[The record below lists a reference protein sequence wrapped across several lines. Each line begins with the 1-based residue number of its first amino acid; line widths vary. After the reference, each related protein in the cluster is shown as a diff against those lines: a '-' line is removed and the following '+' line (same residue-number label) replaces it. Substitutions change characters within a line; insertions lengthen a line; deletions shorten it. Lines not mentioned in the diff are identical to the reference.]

1 MYIRKSTRTYK
12 GKTYTNHLLVESV
25 QTAKGPRQRTI
36 CSLGSLEPAPAED
49 WLGLAHKLQSALEGQ
64 EDLSGSS
71 TEIREWVEKASNK
84 KKSTVRSDEDRSRST
99 VTIEPDKV
107 QVEQARE
114 AGPVHVGHQ
123 LWRQLGMNRILQE
136 AGLSH
141 RACRLTEVMTLNRLI
156 CPSSE
161 HAMPDWIRRT
171 ALGDILQEDFSEL
184 EDETLYRNLDRLHP
198 NRERIERELADREK
212 TIFNLDDTVYL
223 YDLTS
228 TYFEGQAQANPQA
241 KRGYSRDQRPDCK
254 QVVVGLVLDR
264 DGFPKA
270 HEIFDGN
277 LQDRCSLDPM
287 LDALE
292 KRVGKRLGATVIV
305 DRGMAFEENLE
316 QIRQRGLHYLVAG
329 LQPERNQWLKELEN
343 DEGWEQVHR
352 TPSPQNPF
360 QKKTRV
366 EMKRQQKG
374 DIVYILCRSE
384 GREEKDRAIREKQE
398 TKLIADLNR
407 LQQRVAKGRLKTE
420 SKIQRAIGRR
430 LERYP
435 RVARYYEI
443 SYDAVRKNLSW
454 NELTDKKA
462 TARKLDGSY
471 VLKTDR
477 QDLSAEEIWR
487 TYILLTRVEDAFRDL
502 KSPLMERPIFH
513 HLQDRTQTHIFLC
526 VLAYHL
532 LAAIEHR
539 FLQAG
544 VHTSWGTL
552 RGQLRT
558 HQVITIVLPEDHH
571 GRVLT
576 IRKAT
581 IPEPEHRQIYAT
593 LGIPAEVMQPVKA
606 WQVSPRS
613 DEKNPKS

>member
-12 GKTYTNHLLVESV
+12 GKTYINHLLVESV

-49 WLGLAHKLQSALEGQ
+49 WLGLAHKLQSALQGQ
-64 EDLSGSS
+64 ESLSGSS
-71 TEIREWVEKASNK
+71 TEIQEWVEKARNK
-84 KKSTVRSDEDRSRST
+84 KKSTGSDGDRST
-99 VTIEPDKV
+99 VTVEPDQV

-123 LWRQLGMNRILQE
+123 LWGQLGMNRILQE
-136 AGLSH
+136 AGLSA

-184 EDETLYRNLDRLHP
+184 ADEALYRNLDRLHP
-198 NRERIERELADREK
+198 NREAIERALAEKEK
-212 TIFNLDDTVYL
+212 TLFNLDDTVYL

-228 TYFEGQAQANPQA
+228 TYFEGQAKANPQA
-241 KRGYSRDQRPDCK
+241 KRGYSRDKRPDCK

-277 LQDRCSLDPM
+277 MQDRRSLDPM

-292 KRVGKRLGATVIV
+292 KRTGKRPGATVIV
-305 DRGMAFEENLE
+305 DRGMAFDENLE
-316 QIRQRGLHYLVAG
+316 QIRNRGLHYLVAG
-329 LQPERNQWLKELEN
+329 LQPERNQWLDELEN
-343 DEGWEQVHR
+343 DDGWENIVR
-352 TPSPQNPF
+352 TPSPRNPF
-360 QKKTRV
+360 QKKSRV
-366 EMKRQQKG
+366 EIKRQQKDG
-374 DIVYILCRSE
+374 VIYILGRSE
-384 GREEKDRAIREKQE
+384 GREDKDRAIRETQE
-398 TKLIADLNR
+398 AKLIADLNK
-407 LQQRVAKGRLKTE
+407 LQQRVAKGRLKE
-420 SKIQRAIGRR
+420 ENKLQRAIGRL

-435 RVARYYEI
+435 RVVRYYDI
-443 SYDAVRKNLSW
+443 SYDAANKNLSW
-454 NELTDKKA
+454 KELADKKA
-462 TARKLDGSY
+462 IAKKLDGSY

-477 QDLSAEEIWR
+477 RDLTADEIWR
-487 TYILLTRVEDAFRDL
+487 TYILLTRVEDAFRDI

-544 VHTSWGTL
+544 VHTSWWTI
-552 RGQLRT
+552 RQQLST
-558 HQVITIVLPEDHH
+558 HQVITIVLPEDEH
-571 GRVLT
+571 GRILK

-581 IPEPEHRQIYAT
+581 TPEPEHRQIYAT
-593 LGIPAEVMQPVKA
+593 LRIPADVLQPLKA
-606 WQVSPRS
+606 WYQNECS
-613 DEKNPKS
+613 DEKNLKL

>member
-1 MYIRKSTRTYK
+1 MYK
-12 GKTYTNHLLVESV
+12 GKTYINHLLVESV

-49 WLGLAHKLQSALEGQ
+49 WLGLAHKLQSALQGQ
-64 EDLSGSS
+64 KSLSGSS
-71 TEIREWVEKASNK
+71 TEIQEWVEKARNK
-84 KKSTVRSDEDRSRST
+84 KKSTGSDGDRST
-99 VTIEPDKV
+99 VTVEPDKI
-107 QVEQARE
+107 QIEQARE

-123 LWRQLGMNRILQE
+123 LWGQLGMNRILQE
-136 AGLSH
+136 AGLST

-184 EDETLYRNLDRLHP
+184 EDEALYRNLDRLHP
-198 NRERIERELADREK
+198 NREAIERALAEKEK
-212 TIFNLDDTVYL
+212 TLFNLDDTVYL

-228 TYFEGQAQANPQA
+228 TYFEGQAAANPQA
-241 KRGYSRDQRPDCK
+241 KRGYSRDKRPDCK

-277 LQDRCSLDPM
+277 TQDRRSLDQM

-292 KRVGKRLGATVIV
+292 KRTGKKLGATVIV

-316 QIRQRGLHYLVAG
+316 QIRKRKLHYLVAG
-329 LQPERNQWLKELEN
+329 RQSERNQWLEELEN
-343 DEGWEQVHR
+343 DDGWEQVHR
-352 TPSPQNPF
+352 TPSPRNPF

-366 EMKRQQKG
+366 EIKRQLKG
-374 DIVYILCRSE
+374 DIVYLLCRSE

-407 LQQRVAKGRLKTE
+407 LQQRVAKGRLKRE
-420 SKIQRAIGRR
+420 NKIQRAIGRL

-435 RVARYYEI
+435 RVARYYEL
-443 SYDAVRKNLSW
+443 SYDAVQKNLSW
-454 NELTDKKA
+454 NELTDKKV
-462 TARKLDGSY
+462 TAKKLDGSY

-477 QDLSAEEIWR
+477 QDLSADEIWR
-487 TYILLTRVEDAFRDL
+487 TYILLTRVEDAFRDI

-513 HLQDRTQTHIFLC
+513 HLQNRTQTHIFLC

-544 VHTSWGTL
+544 VHTSWGTI
-552 RGQLRT
+552 RDQLRT
-558 HQVITIVLPEDHH
+558 HQVITIALPEDHH

-581 IPEPEHRQIYAT
+581 TPEPEHRQIYAT
-593 LGIPAEVMQPVKA
+593 LGIPAQVMQPVKT
-606 WQVSPRS
+606 WQGSARS

>member
-49 WLGLAHKLQSALEGQ
+49 WRGLAHKLQSALQGQ
-64 EDLSGSS
+64 ESLSGSS
-71 TEIREWVEKASNK
+71 TEIQEWVEKARNK
-84 KKSTVRSDEDRSRST
+84 KKSTVGSDGDRSTDT
-99 VTIEPDKV
+99 VEPD
-107 QVEQARE
+107 QLQIERARE

-123 LWRQLGMNRILQE
+123 LWGQLGMNRILQE
-136 AGLSH
+136 AGLSP

-184 EDETLYRNLDRLHP
+184 ADEALYRNLDRLHP
-198 NRERIERELADREK
+198 NREAIERALAEK
-212 TIFNLDDTVYL
+212 EKSLFNLDDTVYL

-228 TYFEGQAQANPQA
+228 TYFEGQAKANPQA
-241 KRGYSRDQRPDCK
+241 KRGYSRDKRPDCK

-277 LQDRCSLDPM
+277 MQDRRSLDKM

-292 KRVGKRLGATVIV
+292 KRTGKRPGATVIV
-305 DRGMAFEENLE
+305 DRGMAFDENLE
-316 QIRQRGLHYLVAG
+316 QIRKRGLHYLVAG
-329 LQPERNQWLKELEN
+329 LQPERNQWLDELEN
-343 DEGWEQVHR
+343 DEGWENIVR
-352 TPSPQNPF
+352 VPSPRNPF
-360 QKKTRV
+360 QKKSRV
-366 EMKRQQKG
+366 EIKRQQKDG
-374 DIVYILCRSE
+374 VVYILCRSE
-384 GREEKDRAIREKQE
+384 GREEKDRAIRETKE
-398 TKLIADLNR
+398 GKLIADLNK
-407 LQQRVAKGRLKTE
+407 LQQRVAKGRLKE
-420 SKIQRAIGRR
+420 ENKIQRAIGR
-430 LERYP
+430 LQERYP

-443 SYDAVRKNLSW
+443 SYDAADKNLSW
-454 NELTDKKA
+454 KELVDKKA
-462 TARKLDGSY
+462 IAKKLDGSY
-471 VLKTDR
+471 ILKTDR
-477 QDLSAEEIWR
+477 HDLTADEIWR
-487 TYILLTRVEDAFRDL
+487 TYILLTRVEDAFRDI

-513 HLQDRTQTHIFLC
+513 HLQNRTQTHIFLC

-539 FLQAG
+539 FLQQG
-544 VHTSWGTL
+544 VHTSWWTI
-552 RGQLRT
+552 RQQLST
-558 HQVITIVLPEDHH
+558 HQVITIVLPEDEH
-571 GRVLT
+571 GRILK

-581 IPEPEHRQIYAT
+581 TPEPEHRQIYAT
-593 LGIPAEVMQPVKA
+593 LGIPAQVMQPLKT
-606 WQVSPRS
+606 WQVSAGS

>member
-1 MYIRKSTRTYK
+1 MYIRKTNRTYK

-25 QTAKGPRQRTI
+25 QTPNGPRQRTI

-49 WLGLAHKLQSALEGQ
+49 WLGLAHKLQSALRGQ
-64 EDLSGSS
+64 ESMSGSS
-71 TEIREWVEKASNK
+71 TEIQEWVEKARNK
-84 KKSTVRSDEDRSRST
+84 KKRTGSDGDRST
-99 VTIEPDKV
+99 VTVEPDKV
-107 QVEQARE
+107 QIEQARE

-123 LWRQLGMNRILQE
+123 LWGQLGMNRILQE
-136 AGLSH
+136 AGLST

-184 EDETLYRNLDRLHP
+184 ADEALYRNLDRLHP
-198 NRERIERELADREK
+198 NREAIERALAEKEK
-212 TIFNLDDTVYL
+212 TLFNLDDTVYL

-228 TYFEGQAQANPQA
+228 TYFEGQAKANPQA
-241 KRGYSRDQRPDCK
+241 KRGYSRDKRPDCK

-277 LQDRCSLDPM
+277 MQDRRSLDKM

-292 KRVGKRLGATVIV
+292 KRTGKRPGATVIV
-305 DRGMAFEENLE
+305 DRGMAFDENLE
-316 QIRQRGLHYLVAG
+316 QIRKRGLHYLVAG
-329 LQPERNQWLKELEN
+329 LQPERNQWLDELEN
-343 DEGWEQVHR
+343 DEGWENIVR
-352 TPSPQNPF
+352 IPSPRNPF

-366 EMKRQQKG
+366 EIKRQQKDG
-374 DIVYILCRSE
+374 VVYILCRSD
-384 GREEKDRAIREKQE
+384 GRKDKDRAIREKQE
-398 TKLIADLNR
+398 TKLIADLQK
-407 LQQRVAKGRLKTE
+407 LQQRVAKGRLKE
-420 SKIQRAIGRR
+420 ENKIQRAIGR
-430 LERYP
+430 LQERYP

-443 SYDAVRKNLSW
+443 SYDAANKNLAW
-454 NELTDKKA
+454 KELTDKKA
-462 TARKLDGSY
+462 IAQKLDGSY

-477 QDLSAEEIWR
+477 QDLTADEIWR
-487 TYILLTRVEDAFRDL
+487 TYILLTRVEDAFRDI

-544 VHTSWGTL
+544 IHTSWWTL
-552 RGQLRT
+552 RQQLSP
-558 HQVITIVLPEDHH
+558 HQVVTIVLPTTD
-571 GRVLT
+571 RRILK

-581 IPEPEHRQIYAT
+581 TPEPSHREIYAT
-593 LGIPAEVMQPVKA
+593 LRIPAEVMKPVKT
-606 WQVSPRS
+606 WLLETVSS
-613 DEKNPKS
+613 DEKKLKL

>member
-1 MYIRKSTRTYK
+1 MYIRKSTRRYK

-49 WLGLAHKLQSALEGQ
+49 WLGLAHKLQSTLQGQ
-64 EDLSGSS
+64 ESLSGSS
-71 TEIREWVEKASNK
+71 TEIQEWVEKARNK
-84 KKSTVRSDEDRSRST
+84 KKSTGSDGDRST
-99 VTIEPDKV
+99 VTVEPDKV
-107 QVEQARE
+107 QIEQARE

-123 LWRQLGMNRILQE
+123 LWGQLGMNRILQE
-136 AGLSH
+136 AGLST

-184 EDETLYRNLDRLHP
+184 EDEALYRNLDRLHP
-198 NRERIERELADREK
+198 NREAIERALAENEK
-212 TIFNLDDTVYL
+212 TLFNLDDTVYL

-228 TYFEGQAQANPQA
+228 TYFEGQATANPQA
-241 KRGYSRDQRPDCK
+241 KRGYSRDKRPDCK

-277 LQDRCSLDPM
+277 TQDRRSLDQM

-292 KRVGKRLGATVIV
+292 KRTGKKLGATVIV

-316 QIRQRGLHYLVAG
+316 QIRKRKLHYLVAG
-329 LQPERNQWLKELEN
+329 RQSERNQWLEELEN
-343 DEGWEQVHR
+343 DKGWEQVHR
-352 TPSPQNPF
+352 TPSPRNPF

-366 EMKRQQKG
+366 EIKRQQKG
-374 DIVYILCRSE
+374 DIVYLLCRSE

-407 LQQRVAKGRLKTE
+407 LQQRVAKGRLKRE
-420 SKIQRAIGRR
+420 NKIQQAIGRL

-435 RVARYYEI
+435 RVARYYEL
-443 SYDAVRKNLSW
+443 SYDAVQKNLSW
-454 NELTDKKA
+454 SELADKKA
-462 TARKLDGSY
+462 TAKKLDGSY

-477 QDLSAEEIWR
+477 QDLSADEIWR
-487 TYILLTRVEDAFRDL
+487 TYILLTRVEDAFRDI

-513 HLQDRTQTHIFLC
+513 HLQNRTQTHIFLC

-544 VHTSWGTL
+544 VHTSWGTI
-552 RGQLRT
+552 RDQLRT

-581 IPEPEHRQIYAT
+581 TPEPGHCQIYAT
-593 LGIPAEVMQPVKA
+593 LGIPAQVLQPFKT
-606 WQVSPRS
+606 WQVSAGS

>member
-36 CSLGSLEPAPAED
+36 CSLGNLGPAPAED
-49 WLGLAHKLQSALEGQ
+49 WLGLAHKLQSALQGQ
-64 EDLSGSS
+64 ESLSGSS
-71 TEIREWVEKASNK
+71 TEIQQWVEKARHK
-84 KKSTVRSDEDRSRST
+84 KKSTGSDGGRST
-99 VTIEPDKV
+99 VTVEPDKV

-123 LWRQLGMNRILQE
+123 LWGQLGMNRILQE
-136 AGLSH
+136 AGLSS

-184 EDETLYRNLDRLHP
+184 EDEALYRNLDRLHP
-198 NRERIERELADREK
+198 NRERIERELAEREK

-228 TYFEGQAQANPQA
+228 TYFEGLATANPQA
-241 KRGYSRDQRPDCK
+241 KRGYSRDKRPDCK

-277 LQDRCSLDPM
+277 TQDRRSLDQM

-292 KRVGKRLGATVIV
+292 KRTGKKLGATVIV

-316 QIRQRGLHYLVAG
+316 QIRKRKLHYLVAG
-329 LQPERNQWLKELEN
+329 RQSERNQWLEELEN
-343 DEGWEQVHR
+343 DDGWEQVHR
-352 TPSPQNPF
+352 TPSPRNPF

-366 EMKRQQKG
+366 EIKRQQKG
-374 DIVYILCRSE
+374 DIVYLLCRSE

-407 LQQRVAKGRLKTE
+407 LQQRVAKDRLKRE
-420 SKIQRAIGRR
+420 NKIQRAIGRL

-435 RVARYYEI
+435 RVARYYQI
-443 SYDAVRKNLSW
+443 SYDAVQKNLSW
-454 NELTDKKA
+454 NELTDKKG
-462 TARKLDGSY
+462 TAKKLDGSY

-477 QDLSAEEIWR
+477 QDLSADEIWR
-487 TYILLTRVEDAFRDL
+487 TYILLTRVEDAFRDI

-513 HLQDRTQTHIFLC
+513 HLQNRTQTHIFLC

-544 VHTSWGTL
+544 GHTSWGTI
-552 RGQLRT
+552 RDQLRT

-581 IPEPEHRQIYAT
+581 TPEPEHRQIYAT
-593 LGIPAEVMQPVKA
+593 LGIPAQVMQPVKT
-606 WQVSPRS
+606 WQVSAGS